1 MYTCKDN
8 LTPLLYSGKI
18 KKLYKKKR
26 TGLLPSL
33 TLMCA
38 ELSGA
43 LSGSFWDGL
52 RPHRATRTPP
62 QPALAHCR
70 LVSLTDGQT
79 VCRAEW
85 NLARRPCSAWRPS
98 IAKVPHT
105 LSLPSSLHFHRPH
118 ILGSSTTLQ
127 LKAPGLEQCSQNTNK
142 TRIGAME
149 ITGRALQTAPGPAST
164 NCQQS
169 DYIHVSNGFNC

>member
-1 MYTCKDN
+1 MAQPLPTCSSQLHSD
-8 LTPLLYSGKI
+8 TPC
-18 KKLYKKKR
+18 KLAKGFCLV
-26 TGLLPSL
+26 TSLLPIPF
-33 TLMCA
+33 
-38 ELSGA
+38 
-43 LSGSFWDGL
+43 SFGGKL

-127 LKAPGLEQCSQNTNK
+127 LKAPGLEQRSQNTNK

-169 DYIHVSNGFNC
+169 DYIHVSDGFNC